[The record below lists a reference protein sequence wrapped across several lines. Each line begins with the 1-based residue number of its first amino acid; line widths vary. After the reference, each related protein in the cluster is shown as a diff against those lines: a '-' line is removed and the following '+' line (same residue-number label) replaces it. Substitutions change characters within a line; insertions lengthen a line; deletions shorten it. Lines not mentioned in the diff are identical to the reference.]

1 MVQRLF
7 GRRSGPPYWI
17 VKMTFGK
24 YALIFAPVALVM
36 PMPGS
41 AQSGSAKMDRVVAHM
56 QSVGTMTSTFTQ
68 TDRRG
73 STLSGKLLLKR
84 PGHIRFEYQK
94 GVPLLIVGDGKA
106 LTMVDYEVRQVQR
119 WPIRNSPLAALLD
132 PGQDLRRY
140 GKLVATSTDDVIS
153 VEVRDPKRPEF
164 GVITMVFVRQAGA
177 PGGLTLNGWVALDSK
192 NNRTSIRLDNV
203 KYNGNV
209 PNSAFTWKDPRPVR
223 RKS

>member
-1 MVQRLF
+1 
-7 GRRSGPPYWI
+7 
-17 VKMTFGK
+17 MTFGK
-24 YALIFAPVALVM
+24 YALMFMPVALVM
-36 PMPGS
+36 TMPGS

-94 GVPLLIVGDGKA
+94 GVPLLIVGDGKS

-140 GKLVATSTDDVIS
+140 GKLVETSTDDVIS

-192 NNRTSIRLDNV
+192 NNRTSVRLGNV

>member
-1 MVQRLF
+1 MF
-7 GRRSGPPYWI
+7 
-17 VKMTFGK
+17 T
-24 YALIFAPVALVM
+24 PVALVM
-36 PMPGS
+36 TMPGS

-94 GVPLLIVGDGKA
+94 GVPLLIVGDGKS

-140 GKLVATSTDDVIS
+140 GKLVETSTDDVIS

-192 NNRTSIRLDNV
+192 NNRTSVRLGNV

>member
-1 MVQRLF
+1 
-7 GRRSGPPYWI
+7 
-17 VKMTFGK
+17 MTFGK
-24 YALIFAPVALVM
+24 YAILFAPAALVLT
-36 PMPGS
+36 MPGS
-41 AQSGSAKMDRVVAHM
+41 AQTGADKMDRVVAHM
-56 QSVGTMTSTFTQ
+56 QAVGTMTSSFTQ

-73 STLSGKLLLKR
+73 GTLSGKLLLKR
-84 PGHIRFEYQK
+84 PGHVRFEYQK

-106 LTMVDYEVRQVQR
+106 LTMVDYEVKQVQR

-140 GKLVATSTDDVIS
+140 GKLVPTSTDEVIS

-164 GVITMVFVRQAGA
+164 GVITMVFVRASGA

-192 NNRTSIRLDNV
+192 NNRTSIRLGNV